1 MMAGRDAMPA
11 VVVAGGAV
19 SVPAGVADRFGTETL
34 NTRDGVVC
42 VRVVE
47 WSVRRRAAKRAVMS
61 ASSWIASAANSVK
74 AAGVRL
80 ALAETSAALVE
91 LSVSDAAAE
100 LAEVGA
106 ADAVLVAC
114 SGASVAA
121 AGCCWAAS
129 LALAAASPCPHPTG
143 FLDAVVC
150 DLVA

>member
-1 MMAGRDAMPA
+1 MAGRDAIPA
-11 VVVAGGAV
+11 VVVASGAV
-19 SVPAGVADRFGTETL
+19 GVPAGVADRFGTETL

-80 ALAETSAALVE
+80 ALAETSADLVE

-106 ADAVLVAC
+106 ADAVLWCKC
-114 SGASVAA
+114 SGCWLLLGGVSGSGSRESVPPSN
-121 AGCCWAAS
+121 WIS
-129 LALAAASPCPHPTG
+129 
-143 FLDAVVC
+143 
-150 DLVA
+150 